1 MEIVT
6 DLVKKMSISGDTGTL
21 VANKASDQFS
31 TVESS
36 RQLDDE
42 AFVKSRSSFMRTQS
56 EVDLNLNDKMYWP
69 MREGIGKRRKKHTL
83 HWLEYQSSQL
93 EEKRSRLYS
102 RLIRK
107 SNAVNDLLYS
117 PRNVEVVR
125 EQMLQVADLFK
136 MVTEVHKEYNAL
148 LPVEQQDKDEE
159 WFYEI
164 DASMLQ
170 FKLKIHGWIRDVE
183 RERDAAMKSKPKR
196 SSVSGSVSSKRS
208 SRRWSTSSSGSRS
221 SESDKALKEK
231 LRMAEMLTEVRFP
244 EVRQTAE
251 FKAQKLK
258 VEEQYAKSRARVK
271 VSEDLE
277 GDNVNLAI
285 SHNAKIDIACNPVNN
300 RNIESGMMPTRKDIM
315 PKKFEAHQNVEAHQA
330 PAMFFYDIKIGDEC
344 SNIKAMLP
352 SREPTDMLCKFL
364 KVQSAPDVDMEC
376 FDGNV
381 LEYHYFMALFRE
393 VIKSKIEDPR
403 GRLTE
408 LPEFLSNTVSNF
420 PSMKALLRQST
431 F

>member
-1 MEIVT
+1 
-6 DLVKKMSISGDTGTL
+6 
-21 VANKASDQFS
+21 
-31 TVESS
+31 
-36 RQLDDE
+36 
-42 AFVKSRSSFMRTQS
+42 
-56 EVDLNLNDKMYWP
+56 
-69 MREGIGKRRKKHTL
+69 
-83 HWLEYQSSQL
+83 
-93 EEKRSRLYS
+93 
-102 RLIRK
+102 
-107 SNAVNDLLYS
+107 
-117 PRNVEVVR
+117 
-125 EQMLQVADLFK
+125 MLQVADLFK

-208 SRRWSTSSSGSRS
+208 SRRSSTSSSVSRS

-300 RNIESGMMPTRKDIM
+300 RNIESGMIPTRKDIM

-352 SREPTDMLCKFL
+352 SREPTDMLCKLL
-364 KVQSAPDVDMEC
+364 KVQSAPDMDMEC

-393 VIKSKIEDPR
+393 VVESKIEDPK

-420 PSMKALLRQST
+420 PPMKALLRQST

>member
-1 MEIVT
+1 
-6 DLVKKMSISGDTGTL
+6 
-21 VANKASDQFS
+21 
-31 TVESS
+31 
-36 RQLDDE
+36 
-42 AFVKSRSSFMRTQS
+42 
-56 EVDLNLNDKMYWP
+56 
-69 MREGIGKRRKKHTL
+69 
-83 HWLEYQSSQL
+83 
-93 EEKRSRLYS
+93 
-102 RLIRK
+102 
-107 SNAVNDLLYS
+107 
-117 PRNVEVVR
+117 
-125 EQMLQVADLFK
+125 MLQVADLFK

-148 LPVEQQDKDEE
+148 LPVEQQDKDED
-159 WFYEI
+159 WFDETG
-164 DASMLQ
+164 ARMLQ
-170 FKLKIHGWIRDVE
+170 LKQKIHVWIRDVE
-183 RERDAAMKSKPKR
+183 RERNAAMEAKSKR
-196 SSVSGSVSSKRS
+196 LSVSRSVSSNRS
-208 SRRWSTSSSGSRS
+208 SRHSSMSTSASRS
-221 SESDKALKEK
+221 SKSDKALKEK
-231 LRMAEMLTEVRFP
+231 LRMAELLTKVQFLE
-244 EVRQTAE
+244 ERQTAE

-352 SREPTDMLCKFL
+352 SREPTDMLCKLL
-364 KVQSAPDVDMEC
+364 KVQSAPDMDMEC

-381 LEYHYFMALFRE
+381 SEYHYFMALFRE
-393 VIKSKIEDPR
+393 VVESKIEDPK

-420 PSMKALLRQST
+420 PPMKALLRQST